1 VARRVLPTRIV
12 STIDQI
18 FIAEDNAAD
27 VNLLRIALRESRVE
41 CELAVFCD
49 GASALAA
56 VVEANLRP
64 SLFILD
70 VNLPN
75 VNGIA
80 ILARIRTSTVF
91 GRTPVIVWTT
101 SDAPEDKMRSE
112 KCGADKHVCKPTDL
126 ASFLRIGELV
136 RQTIAAA
143 RPVAGTNSP
152 G

>member
-1 VARRVLPTRIV
+1 M
-12 STIDQI
+12 DQI

-27 VNLLRIALRESRVE
+27 VNLLRIALRESLVE

-49 GASALAA
+49 GAAALAA
-56 VVEANLRP
+56 VVEGSLRP
-64 SLFILD
+64 ALFILD

-75 VNGIA
+75 VNGMT
-80 ILARIRTSTVF
+80 ILSRIRTSTVF

-101 SDAPEDKMRSE
+101 SEAPEDKMRSE
-112 KCGADKHVCKPTDL
+112 KCGADRHVCKPTDL

-143 RPVAGTNSP
+143 RPLADTN
-152 G
+152 GLG